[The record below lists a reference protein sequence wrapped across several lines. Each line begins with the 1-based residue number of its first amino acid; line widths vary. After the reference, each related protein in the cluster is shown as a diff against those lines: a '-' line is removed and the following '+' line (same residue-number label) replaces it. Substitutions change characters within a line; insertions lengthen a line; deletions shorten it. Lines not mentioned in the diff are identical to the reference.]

1 MFRPHHFL
9 RDNCKD
15 FSSLVLDDL
24 QLYYIV
30 VFNGSTLI
38 GRVNVQSSLLI
49 FSPMSNNQIAVLL
62 TEC

>member
-1 MFRPHHFL
+1 MFRRYRFL

-15 FSSLVLDDL
+15 FYSLVLDDL

-30 VFNGSTLI
+30 VFNESTLI

-49 FSPMSNNQIAVLL
+49 FSPISNNQIAVLL